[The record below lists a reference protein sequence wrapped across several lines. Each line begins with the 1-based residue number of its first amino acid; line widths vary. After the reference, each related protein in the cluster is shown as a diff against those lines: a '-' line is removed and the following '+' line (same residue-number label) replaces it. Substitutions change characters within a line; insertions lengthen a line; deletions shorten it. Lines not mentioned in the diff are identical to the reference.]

1 MDIRNKTLKMMLN
14 ICFVLLSYMSFS
26 QNENVMSKEMIRYSV
41 KCELKSELDK
51 ILDNLKPED
60 QKLIFIINTFIK
72 KDTYQISLTT
82 SYDVEIK
89 DNWVGFFE
97 YKSKLFLLES
107 IEFENFF
114 SKVGQDTIQLNI
126 KKPQKSND
134 IVQPY
139 IDNLPYWLLE
149 YSNGQFT
156 TKLSSY

>member
-1 MDIRNKTLKMMLN
+1 MDIRNNTLKMTLN

-26 QNENVMSKEMIRYSV
+26 QNENIMSKEMIRYSV

-60 QKLIFIINTFIK
+60 QKLIFIINTFVK

-82 SYDVEIK
+82 SYDLEIK

-107 IEFENFF
+107 IEYENFF

-126 KKPQKSND
+126 KKTQKSND

-139 IDNLPYWLLE
+139 IDNLPYWMLE

>member
-1 MDIRNKTLKMMLN
+1 MDIRNCTLKMTLN

-41 KCELKSELDK
+41 KCELKFELDK

-60 QKLIFIINTFIK
+60 QKLIFIINTYIK
-72 KDTYQISLTT
+72 KDTCQISLTT
-82 SYDVEIK
+82 SYDVEIM
-89 DNWVGFFE
+89 DNWIGFFE
-97 YKSKLFLLES
+97 YKTKLFLLDS
-107 IEFENFF
+107 IEYENFF

-126 KKPQKSND
+126 KKIQKSND

-139 IDNLPYWLLE
+139 IDNLPYWMLE